1 MHYSKHPFVVCISN
15 EEKLDAIS
23 TKNLDGNL
31 REAKKCHSRITYS
44 SRHRFVCLSPKDF
57 PRQFLTY

>member
-15 EEKLDAIS
+15 EEKLDAIL

-31 REAKKCHSRITYS
+31 REAKKCHSRITYFS
-44 SRHRFVCLSPKDF
+44 CRRFVCLSPKDF